1 MSLALLERPGL
12 LAPAAAQ
19 RAWPP
24 PAHPHDL
31 RVDEN
36 ANIHGGAWFAG
47 LSAPL
52 RQAILLRAQIRRL
65 PAGTPLALRGDTGAH
80 WFGVARGAVRLG
92 TALVDGRSFTLDF
105 VGPRQWFGDIAVV
118 DDKPLTLDVVTH
130 VPSTLVLVAKPELRQ
145 LIDRHPELRDALLQ
159 LNCQRLRHMFRRFE
173 ELHTLPLAQR
183 LARQMMRLAHQ
194 FGRVQSQGICI
205 DLNVSQGDLAAM
217 VGGSR
222 QRINR
227 AWRQMHLLG
236 IVEREP
242 SRLVVRDRA
251 ALEAVAL
258 GQLALP
264 SLTVGL
270 DAGGG
275 GEDAPA

>member
-1 MSLALLERPGL
+1 MSHALLERPEL
-12 LAPAAAQ
+12 PAQQLPA

-24 PAHPHDL
+24 VPHPQEL
-31 RVDEN
+31 RIDEN
-36 ANIHGGAWFAG
+36 ANIQSGPWFAA
-47 LSAPL
+47 LSEPL
-52 RQAILLRAQIRRL
+52 RHAIRARAEVRRL
-65 PAGTPLALRGDTGAH
+65 PAGAPLAQRGDTDAC

-118 DDKPLTLDVVTH
+118 DDKPLNLDVVTH
-130 VPSTLVLVAKPELRQ
+130 VPSTLLVVPKPALRH
-145 LIDRHPELRDALLQ
+145 LIDEHVELRDALLQ

-173 ELHTLPLAQR
+173 ELHTLPQPQR
-183 LARQMMRLAHQ
+183 LARQVLRLAHQ
-194 FGRVQSQGICI
+194 FGRQQSQGICI
-205 DLNVSQGDLAAM
+205 DLGVSQADLAAM

-227 AWRQMHLLG
+227 AWRQMQAMGL
-236 IVEREP
+236 VERAP

-258 GQLALP
+258 GQLQLAE
-264 SLTVGL
+264 VQ
-270 DAGGG
+270 
-275 GEDAPA
+275 